1 MKILKFAACA
11 ALVFASHGL
20 CAFSA
25 QTGKIQHPKMFGIN
39 FADGSSYYAL
49 AEKVVSVSKQAYVAG
64 PLFVTEVCIEL
75 DQSPLQV
82 RIYNARAVPAD
93 KAAEA
98 AAKKIPYEAAKQAA
112 KSNILKRAEEKL
124 GGVKTQQ
131 NVYKDY
137 PATTHAR
144 TLEFVVSDLEELE
157 IFYEKFSGDYARIG
171 GESLNKKIYTLEK

>member
-1 MKILKFAACA
+1 MKILKFAAYA
-11 ALVFASHGL
+11 ALAFASQGL

-25 QTGKIQHPKMFGIN
+25 QTGKIQHPKMFGIS
-39 FADGSSYYAL
+39 FADGGSYYAL
-49 AEKVVSVSKQAYVAG
+49 AEKVVSVSKQTYIAG

-93 KAAEA
+93 KTAEA
-98 AAKKIPYEAAKQAA
+98 AAKKIPPEIAKQAA
-112 KSNILKRAEEKL
+112 KSDILKRAEEKL
-124 GGVKTQQ
+124 SDIKTQQ

-144 TLEFVVSDLEELE
+144 TLEFVVADLGELE
-157 IFYEKFSGDYARIG
+157 SFYEKFSGDFAKIG